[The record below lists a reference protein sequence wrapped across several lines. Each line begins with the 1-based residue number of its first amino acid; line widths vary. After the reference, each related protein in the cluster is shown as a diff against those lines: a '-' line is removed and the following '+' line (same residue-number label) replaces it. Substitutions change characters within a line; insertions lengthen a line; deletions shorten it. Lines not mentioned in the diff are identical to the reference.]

1 MAYDELRKVTVLFG
15 GEGSSML
22 FGDTWTFDG
31 RNWNELHP
39 ATSPPARRNPM
50 MAYDPAR
57 GVVVL
62 FGGSQDPP
70 NCAPCGVPAAT
81 RLNDT
86 WTWNGLT
93 WTERHPLHRPIARE
107 LSAFGNHGPSGR
119 LILWGGQ
126 MTPNSTAPTDQTWAW
141 DGTDWTQ
148 LQPATSPTRELGS
161 GMAYDPSW
169 HLVLFGGYSP
179 RTPDTWT
186 FDGMVWTDHPASAS
200 GPPFVTYP
208 TVADDAGRS
217 TVVMFGGNAWSP
229 TDQTWL
235 WNGTSWSHAK
245 PAATPTAREHAAM
258 AYDYARDVVVLFGGI
273 VLTSPGGVA
282 VQPVADTWLWDG
294 KNWVAVP

>member
-1 MAYDELRKVTVLFG
+1 
-15 GEGSSML
+15 
-22 FGDTWTFDG
+22 
-31 RNWNELHP
+31 
-39 ATSPPARRNPM
+39 
-50 MAYDPAR
+50 
-57 GVVVL
+57 
-62 FGGSQDPP
+62 
-70 NCAPCGVPAAT
+70 
-81 RLNDT
+81 
-86 WTWNGLT
+86 
-93 WTERHPLHRPIARE
+93 
-107 LSAFGNHGPSGR
+107 
-119 LILWGGQ
+119 
-126 MTPNSTAPTDQTWAW
+126 
-141 DGTDWTQ
+141 
-148 LQPATSPTRELGS
+148 
-161 GMAYDPSW
+161 MAYDPSW

-235 WNGTSWSHAK
+235 WNGTSWSQAK